1 MPLVSLRSPLTA
13 EACLFAPFGAI
24 SAKNGEK
31 RAPLGGKVLARER
44 TNYTGRYREIKSQPP
59 WLVVKALLL

>member
-1 MPLVSLRSPLTA
+1 MEIEVVALVSPRSPLTA
-13 EACLFAPFGAI
+13 EACLFAPFGPI

-44 TNYTGRYREIKSQPP
+44 TNYQLRY
-59 WLVVKALLL
+59 